1 MKNYIL
7 LITLLICSQIGFSQV
22 EVNIDKTI
30 SFEEEADENY
40 TPYEYIGNGV
50 YKYYMGNIF
59 FWGDMRGKDFTKNY
73 LNPLIEELEEFCS
86 RNNYSYEVVSSTTKD
101 SSTGD
106 DWTFLFRLK
115 DASGN
120 PLITKKEATKELI
133 ELKKLMDL
141 GVLTKEEFD
150 SKAKSLKAII
160 LK

>member
-1 MKNYIL
+1 MKKL
-7 LITLLICSQIGFSQV
+7 LLLSALLICSQIGFSQV
-22 EVNIDKTI
+22 DVNIDKTI
-30 SFEEEADENY
+30 SFEEEANENY

-50 YKYYMGNIF
+50 YKYYLSTFSGDVQGKIF
-59 FWGDMRGKDFTKNY
+59 AKKY

-86 RNNYSYEVVSSTTKD
+86 RNNYSYEVVSSTTKK
-101 SSTGD
+101 TGLNEY
-106 DWTFLFRLK
+106 DWIYLFRLK

-120 PLITKKEATKELI
+120 TLITKKEATKELI

-150 SKAKSLKAII
+150 NKAKSLKAII